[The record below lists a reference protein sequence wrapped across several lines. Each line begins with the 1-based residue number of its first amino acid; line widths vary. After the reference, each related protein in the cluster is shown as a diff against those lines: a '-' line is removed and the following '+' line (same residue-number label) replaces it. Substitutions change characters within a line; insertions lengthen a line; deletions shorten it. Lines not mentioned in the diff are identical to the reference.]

1 MSSVCKG
8 RGWNNAT
15 SEKMW
20 GYFAISLQ
28 HFGAEGRCQQD
39 ESVLQQP
46 RHGMSTFPG
55 EAGDRAEAARGRGQ
69 RQEGTV
75 PAGLAHGP
83 TSDMGR
89 ADSFMDFI
97 PLPESTLA
105 TSFA

>member
-1 MSSVCKG
+1 
-8 RGWNNAT
+8 
-15 SEKMW
+15 MW
-20 GYFAISLQ
+20 GYFPTSLQ

-39 ESVLQQP
+39 ESVLQP
-46 RHGMSTFPG
+46 SRHWNEHISWLGALG
-55 EAGDRAEAARGRGQ
+55 EVGDRAGSLPEGRGQ

-83 TSDMGR
+83 TSDTGR

-97 PLPESTLA
+97 ILPKSTLA